1 MPYILFVLAVL
12 IAFWMVSAC
21 NRLTRMR
28 NRASEAY
35 LAVKGSLDEE
45 KTERKKIYNDI
56 ARSYNRRLTSFPY
69 VIVATLFSFEEV
81 GTFKES

>member
-1 MPYILFVLAVL
+1 MPYIFFVLTVL
-12 IAFWMVSAC
+12 VAFWMVSAC

-35 LAVKGSLDEE
+35 LAVRGSSDEE
-45 KTERKKIYNDI
+45 KAQRKKIYNDI
-56 ARSYNRRLTSFPY
+56 AKAYNRKIVGFPY

-81 GTFKES
+81 GTFKEF